1 MIVLEITAMQ
11 KRKLGNTERG
21 LSAIGLGCMGLSE
34 FYGPP
39 MERSAAIKL
48 LHEAIELGVEH
59 FDTAEMYGIG
69 GANEKLLGEAFA
81 DRRDRVFIAT
91 KFGPIRDFETGEFT
105 GLDGSPENC
114 RRAVEGSLQRL
125 CTDVIDLYYLHR
137 IDPTTPIE
145 ESVAAMAELVAEGKV
160 RAIGLS
166 EASGDT
172 IRRAAKIHPISAVQS
187 EYSIFSRD
195 IETGVIPACLEVGAS
210 LVAYSPLGRGM
221 LTGRFKTETLGE
233 GDWRLTTPRYQGKA
247 YAANVALVDEI
258 EAVAS
263 AKSCTPAQVA
273 LAWVIGHGEHVL
285 ALTGTTKLE
294 NLKSNLGTY
303 DVALSDDERTTLD
316 ALADRVKGNRYDE
329 WGMAGING

>member
-1 MIVLEITAMQ
+1 
-11 KRKLGNTERG
+11 
-21 LSAIGLGCMGLSE
+21 
-34 FYGPP
+34 
-39 MERSAAIKL
+39 MEQTAAIKL

-69 GANEKLLGEAFA
+69 GANEALLGKAFA

-91 KFGPIRDFETGEFT
+91 KFGPTRDFETGEFI
-105 GLDGSPENC
+105 GLDGSRENC

-137 IDPTTPIE
+137 VDPATPIE
-145 ESVAAMAELVAEGKV
+145 ETVTAMAELVVEGKV

-166 EASGDT
+166 EASGET
-172 IRRAAKIHPISAVQS
+172 IRRAAKIHPISSVQS

-195 IETGVIPACLEVGAS
+195 IETDVIPACIDVGAS

-233 GDWRLTTPRYQGKA
+233 GDWRLTTPRYQGEA
-247 YAANVALVDEI
+247 YTANVALVDEI
-258 EAVAS
+258 ETVAS

-273 LAWVIGHGEHVL
+273 LAWVIGRGEYIM

-294 NLKSNLGTY
+294 NLKSNLGAY
-303 DVALSDDERTTLD
+303 DVKLLDNEQAALD
-316 ALADRVKGNRYDE
+316 ALADCVRGDRYDE

>member
-1 MIVLEITAMQ
+1 MHKRTLGSTE
-11 KRKLGNTERG
+11 RKLPT
-21 LSAIGLGCMGLSE
+21 IGLGCMGLSE

-39 MERSAAIKL
+39 MEQSAAIKL

-69 GANEKLLGEAFA
+69 GANETLLGEAFV

-91 KFGPIRDFETGEFT
+91 KFGPKRDFKTGDFI
-105 GLDGSPENC
+105 GLDGSRENC
-114 RRAVEGSLQRL
+114 QRAVEGSLQRL
-125 CTDVIDLYYLHR
+125 RTDVIDLYYLHR
-137 IDPTTPIE
+137 VDPATPIE
-145 ESVAAMAELVAEGKV
+145 ETVTAMAELVDKGKV

-195 IETGVIPACLEVGAS
+195 IETDVIPACLEVGAS

-233 GDWRLTTPRYQGKA
+233 GDWRLTTPRFQGEA
-247 YAANVALVDEI
+247 YIINVALVDEI
-258 EAVAS
+258 EAIAS
-263 AKSCTPAQVA
+263 IKSCTPAQVA
-273 LAWVIGHGEHVL
+273 LAWVMGRGEYVMPI
-285 ALTGTTKLE
+285 TGTTKLN
-294 NLKSNLGTY
+294 NLKSNLGAY
-303 DVALSDDERTTLD
+303 NVELSDDEQSALD
-316 ALADRVKGNRYDE
+316 ALADRVIGDRYDE
-329 WGMAGING
+329 WGMAILNG

>member
-1 MIVLEITAMQ
+1 MQ
-11 KRKLGNTERG
+11 KRKLGNTEREFPT
-21 LSAIGLGCMGLSE
+21 IGFGCMGLSE

-39 MERSAAIKL
+39 MEQSAAIKL
-48 LHEAIELGVEH
+48 LHEAIDLGVEH

-81 DRRDRVFIAT
+81 DRRERVFIAT
-91 KFGPIRDFETGEFT
+91 KFGPKRDFETGEFI
-105 GLDGSPENC
+105 GLDGSRENC

-125 CTDVIDLYYLHR
+125 RTDVIDLYYLHR
-137 IDPTTPIE
+137 VDPATPIE
-145 ESVAAMAELVAEGKV
+145 ETVAAMAELVSEGKV

-166 EASGDT
+166 EASGNT
-172 IRRAAKIHPISAVQS
+172 IRRAAKIHPIAAVQS

-195 IETGVIPACLEVGAS
+195 IETDVIPACLEIGAS

-233 GDWRLTTPRYQGKA
+233 GDWRLTTPRYQGEF
-247 YAANVALVDEI
+247 YAANVTLVDEI

-263 AKSCTPAQVA
+263 TKSCTPAQVA
-273 LAWVIGHGEHVL
+273 LAWVIGRGEHIM
-285 ALTGTTKLE
+285 ALTGTTKLK
-294 NLKSNLGTY
+294 NLKSNLGAY
-303 DVALSDDERTTLD
+303 DVELSNDEQEALN
-316 ALADRVKGNRYDE
+316 ALADRVMGDRYDE

>member
-1 MIVLEITAMQ
+1 MQ
-11 KRKLGNTERG
+11 KRKLGNTGRE
-21 LSAIGLGCMGLSE
+21 LPTIGLGCMGLSE

-39 MERSAAIKL
+39 MEQSAAVKL
-48 LHEAIELGVEH
+48 LHEAIELGIEH

-69 GANEKLLGEAFA
+69 GANEWLLGEALK
-81 DRRDRVFIAT
+81 DRRDRVFLAT
-91 KFGPIRDFETGEFT
+91 KFGPTRNFETGEFT
-105 GLDGSPENC
+105 GLDGSRENC

-125 CTDVIDLYYLHR
+125 RTDIIDLYYLHR
-137 IDPTTPIE
+137 VDPTTPIE
-145 ESVAAMAELVAEGKV
+145 ETIAAMAELVTEGKV

-166 EASGDT
+166 EASGET

-195 IETGVIPACLEVGAS
+195 IETDVIPACIEVGAS

-233 GDWRLTTPRYQGKA
+233 GDWRLTTPRYQGDA
-247 YAANVALVDEI
+247 YTANVALVDEI

-263 AKSCTPAQVA
+263 NKSCTPAQVA
-273 LAWVIGHGEHVL
+273 LAWVIGRGEHIM
-285 ALTGTTKLE
+285 ALTGTTKLK
-294 NLKSNLGTY
+294 NLKSNLSAY
-303 DVALSDDERTTLD
+303 DVELSNDEQVALD
-316 ALADRVKGNRYDE
+316 ALADRVMGDRYDE

>member
-1 MIVLEITAMQ
+1 MQ
-11 KRKLGNTERG
+11 KRTLGNTERE
-21 LSAIGLGCMGLSE
+21 LPTIGLGCMGLSE

-39 MERSAAIKL
+39 MEQSAAIKL

-59 FDTAEMYGIG
+59 FDTAEMYGISS
-69 GANEKLLGEAFA
+69 ANETLLGKAFA

-91 KFGPIRDFETGEFT
+91 KFGPTRDFKTGEFT
-105 GLDGSPENC
+105 GVDGSRKNC

-125 CTDVIDLYYLHR
+125 RTDVIDLYYLHR
-137 IDPTTPIE
+137 VDPATPIE
-145 ESVAAMAELVAEGKV
+145 ETVTAMTELVAEGKV

-172 IRRAAKIHPISAVQS
+172 IRRAAKIHPIAAVQS

-195 IETGVIPACLEVGAS
+195 IEADVIPACLEVGAS

-233 GDWRLTTPRYQGKA
+233 GDWRLTTPRYQGEA
-247 YAANVALVDEI
+247 YVANVALVDEV

-263 AKSCTPAQVA
+263 NKSCTPAQVA
-273 LAWVIGHGEHVL
+273 LAWVIARGEHIMPIM
-285 ALTGTTKLE
+285 GTTKLK
-294 NLKSNLGTY
+294 NLKSNLCAY
-303 DVALSDDERTTLD
+303 DVALSPDEQTSLD
-316 ALADRVKGNRYDE
+316 TLADRVMGDRYDK
-329 WGMAGING
+329 WGMASING